1 MRRGKPCN
9 KWSRRK
15 TASNRNRWERLKE
28 MKISKILEKIY
39 LFCTESKKMS
49 FDDSIFLISILLL
62 NAIVMESNKNKILG
76 ILGIT
81 PFISLIYLILLVNQY
96 FFRSR
101 KPKLKELMRLVLIIV
116 LPIIIYLLILLG
128 ILKI

>member
-1 MRRGKPCN
+1 
-9 KWSRRK
+9 
-15 TASNRNRWERLKE
+15 

>member
-1 MRRGKPCN
+1 
-9 KWSRRK
+9 
-15 TASNRNRWERLKE
+15 

-62 NAIVMESNKNKILG
+62 NAIVMESNKNKNLG

>member
-1 MRRGKPCN
+1 
-9 KWSRRK
+9 
-15 TASNRNRWERLKE
+15 

-49 FDDSIFLISILLL
+49 FDDLIFLISFWLL

-81 PFISLIYLILLVNQY
+81 PFISLICLILLVNQY

>member
-1 MRRGKPCN
+1 
-9 KWSRRK
+9 
-15 TASNRNRWERLKE
+15 

-81 PFISLIYLILLVNQY
+81 PFTSLICLILLVNQY

>member
-1 MRRGKPCN
+1 
-9 KWSRRK
+9 
-15 TASNRNRWERLKE
+15 
-28 MKISKILEKIY
+28 
-39 LFCTESKKMS
+39 MS
-49 FDDSIFLISILLL
+49 FDDLIFLISFWLL

-81 PFISLIYLILLVNQY
+81 PFTSLICLILLVNQY

>member
-1 MRRGKPCN
+1 
-9 KWSRRK
+9 
-15 TASNRNRWERLKE
+15 

-49 FDDSIFLISILLL
+49 FDDLIFLISFWLL

-81 PFISLIYLILLVNQY
+81 PFTSLICLILLVNQY